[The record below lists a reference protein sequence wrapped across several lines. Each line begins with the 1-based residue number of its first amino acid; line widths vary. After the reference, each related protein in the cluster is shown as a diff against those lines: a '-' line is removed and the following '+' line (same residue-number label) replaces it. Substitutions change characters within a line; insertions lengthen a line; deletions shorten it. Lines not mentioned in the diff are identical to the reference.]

1 MKIVDPHI
9 HLWDL
14 DTHHY
19 PWLANPGVSFVGDA
33 RALKHNYLISD
44 FLADAESA
52 GATHAPE
59 ARSVADANAA
69 ATNPVASPERFEL
82 IKAVHIDA
90 NHDPADPVEETRWL
104 QSVADGAASH
114 GMPNAIVA
122 GADLSSDNVEAVLAA
137 HAAFPNTRGIRQILN
152 VHANPLYDY
161 VGRHYMRE
169 PVWRRNFGL
178 LRKYR
183 LSFDL
188 QLYPSQMPEAVEL
201 ARENPHTPFIV
212 NHAGMFVDRD
222 SVQGWHDWREGLRT
236 LAACDNVSVK
246 ISGLAMF
253 DHEWTVDS
261 LRPYV
266 LETIDAF
273 GTDRAMFASN
283 FPVDRLFTSYH
294 RLWSAFAAIVNG
306 ASDAEKEAL
315 FRRNAERVYRI

>member
-33 RALKHNYLISD
+33 RALKHNYLIND

-52 GATHAPE
+52 SATHAPE

-188 QLYPSQMPEAVEL
+188 QLYPSQMSEAVEL

-222 SVQGWHDWREGLRT
+222 SVQGWHAWREGLRA

-283 FPVDRLFTSYH
+283 FPVDRLFASYH
-294 RLWSAFAAIVNG
+294 RLWSAYAAIVNG